1 VIFAP
6 IDVAMNRL
14 KPNVWCV
21 AVKTVVMAIC
31 YAMDVIVV
39 VMV

>member
-1 VIFAP
+1 VIF
-6 IDVAMNRL
+6 DVVMNRL
-14 KPNVWCV
+14 NLNVWYVWCV
-21 AVKTVVMAIC
+21 AVKTVVMVIC